1 MTQDPRF
8 RIQMTE
14 KSVDF
19 FFIFS
24 PNNSGTTI
32 MAQALH
38 SMQPNA
44 YLPPFGNNEGHS
56 VPTVR
61 RIMRSDPW
69 SETNLDWCFVKKE
82 WERYALDAGK
92 SSFIDASPPNIIRT
106 SEIMKEFQ
114 GAKCLFSISSPY
126 SYVASCVYNYTRK
139 APDLK
144 SIRHHFKSWLKK
156 ATIQIE
162 NMQKYPDIPF
172 LKYEDFCAEPASLFA
187 LINRCGGDFSI
198 DASSMRV
205 AGKKNSK
212 VTSVID
218 MTPMHLAFLGLKGT
232 NIMKDLFLSN
242 IREADFFGYRAL
254 DYAEI
259 NSILSSNP
267 LLALEGLERRMI
279 PRPQFSKSH
288 KIKQKLLKKYKFLR
302 KFGELI

>member
-1 MTQDPRF
+1 L
-8 RIQMTE
+8 
-14 KSVDF
+14 V
-19 FFIFS
+19 
-24 PNNSGTTI
+24 
-32 MAQALH
+32 
-38 SMQPNA
+38 
-44 YLPPFGNNEGHS
+44 
-56 VPTVR
+56 
-61 RIMRSDPW
+61 
-69 SETNLDWCFVKKE
+69 
-82 WERYALDAGK
+82 
-92 SSFIDASPPNIIRT
+92 
-106 SEIMKEFQ
+106 
-114 GAKCLFSISSPY
+114 
-126 SYVASCVYNYTRK
+126 
-139 APDLK
+139 
-144 SIRHHFKSWLKK
+144 KK